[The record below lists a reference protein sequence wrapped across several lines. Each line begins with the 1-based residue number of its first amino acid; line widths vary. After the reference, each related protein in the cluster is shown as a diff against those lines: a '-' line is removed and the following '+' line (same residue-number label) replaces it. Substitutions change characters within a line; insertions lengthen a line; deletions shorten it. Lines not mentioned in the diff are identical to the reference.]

1 MIKKCN
7 IFVIIYFFTKN
18 LIMRKILVPFTILL
32 LILSSC
38 KTLKPDQKTYDG
50 KHEWRAAWIATVNN
64 IDWPSKPGLSSE
76 QQQEELIE
84 YLDLFK
90 GMNFNAI
97 VLQIRP
103 TADAFYKSKR
113 EPWSIYLTGDQKV
126 APSPFYDPLEFA
138 IKEAHKRGMELHAWL
153 NPYRVS
159 QDTTNLVDISPDH
172 IYNKR
177 PDIFVKHGKK
187 LYFDP
192 AYPETREF
200 LVDVIEDLVVDYDL
214 DGIHFDDYFYP
225 NSDFEDSISFS
236 LHNRG
241 YAQEDKMAWRRENV
255 DMVIEMLRDRIKSLK
270 PYVKFGISPYA
281 VWRNLREDPRGSDTK
296 SYGYTNYDHL
306 HADILLWMEKG
317 WLDYVLPQLY
327 FNIGYENA
335 DFNVL
340 AKWWQDYNAGTP
352 VYGGLGTYRLDK
364 NAKIEAWQSA
374 DEIRQQANILRSM
387 KAYQGVCYFSARNFK
402 DNRLDINNTMY
413 ELYPN
418 PALVPPLK
426 GFPIATL
433 ASPSNVKIES
443 SNEETR
449 IVWQKPTSKEGD
461 VHSVKYHV
469 IYRFSKNIKPNFE
482 KGYAILALT
491 GEDSYLLETEAN
503 DNFDYYV
510 SALDRLYNESKP
522 IKVAW

>member
-1 MIKKCN
+1 MTR
-7 IFVIIYFFTKN
+7 II
-18 LIMRKILVPFTILL
+18 LPFAVLL
-32 LILSSC
+32 LVLSSC
-38 KTLKPDQKTYDG
+38 KTIKPEQKAYDG

-64 IDWPSKPGLSSE
+64 IDWPSSPGLSSE
-76 QQQEELIE
+76 EQQRELIE

-90 GMNFNAI
+90 SMNFNAI
-97 VLQIRP
+97 VLQVRP
-103 TADAFYKSKR
+103 TADAFYKSKL

-126 APSPFYDPLEFA
+126 GPTPMYDPLEFA
-138 IKEAHKRGMELHAWL
+138 IKEAHKRGLELHAWL

-172 IYNKR
+172 LYNRR

-200 LVDVIEDLVVDYDL
+200 LVDVIEDLVMDYDL

-225 NSDFEDSISFS
+225 NNDFEDSVSFS
-236 LHNRG
+236 MHDRG
-241 YAQEDKMAWRRENV
+241 FAPEDKMAWRRENV
-255 DMVIEMLRDRIKSLK
+255 DIVIEMLRDRIKSLK
-270 PYVKFGISPYA
+270 PHVKFGISPYA

-340 AKWWQDYNAGTP
+340 ANWWQDYSAGTP
-352 VYGGLGTYRLDK
+352 VYAGLGTYRLDK

-374 DEIRQQANILRSM
+374 DEIKQQALILRNM
-387 KAYQGVCYFSARNFK
+387 PMYQGVCYFSARNFK

-418 PALVPPLK
+418 PALVPSLK
-426 GFPIATL
+426 GFPTGMI
-433 ASPSNVKIES
+433 ASPSGVRIQNSIEGP
-443 SNEETR
+443 T
-449 IVWQKPTSKEGD
+449 IVWDKPTAIEDD
-461 VHSVKYHV
+461 VHATKYHV
-469 IYRFSKNIKPNFE
+469 VYRFSKNTKPNFD
-482 KGYAILALT
+482 KGHAIIALT
-491 GEDSYLLETEAN
+491 GKDSYLLETETN
-503 DNFDYYV
+503 DSFDYYV
-510 SALDRLYNESKP
+510 SALDRLYNESIP
-522 IKVAW
+522 TKVNQ

>member
-1 MIKKCN
+1 MNKAILPLA
-7 IFVIIYFFTKN
+7 IFFF
-18 LIMRKILVPFTILL
+18 FF
-32 LILSSC
+32 SSC
-38 KTLKPDQKTYDG
+38 KTVMTDKKTYDG

-76 QQQEELIE
+76 QQKEELIE

-90 GMNFNAI
+90 SMNFNAI
-97 VLQIRP
+97 VLQVRP
-103 TADAFYKSKR
+103 TADAFYKSKL
-113 EPWSIYLTGDQKV
+113 EPWSIYLTGDQKT
-126 APSPFYDPLEFA
+126 APEPIYNPLEFA
-138 IKEAHKRGMELHAWL
+138 IEEAHKRGMEMHAWL

-159 QDTTNLVDISPDH
+159 QDTANLVDMSPDH
-172 IYNKR
+172 IYKQQ
-177 PDIFVKHGKK
+177 PHLFVRHGKK

-200 LVDVIEDLVVDYDL
+200 LVNVIEDMVMNYDL

-225 NSDFEDSISFS
+225 NNDFEDSLSFS
-236 LHNRG
+236 LHSRG
-241 YAQEDKMAWRRENV
+241 YAEEDKMTWRRENV
-255 DMVIEMLRDRIKSLK
+255 DIVIEMLREKIKSVK

-306 HADILLWMEKG
+306 HADILLWMENG

-335 DFNVL
+335 DFNIL
-340 AKWWQDYNAGTP
+340 ANWWQEYSAGTP

-364 NAKIEAWQSA
+364 NSKIEAWKSP
-374 DEIRQQANILRSM
+374 DEIKQQADILRKM

-402 DNRLDINNTMY
+402 NNRLDINDIMY

-418 PALVPPLK
+418 PALVPALR
-426 GFPIATL
+426 GFPIKTIS
-433 ASPSNVKIES
+433 SPNDVKIENS
-443 SNEETR
+443 EEGTR
-449 IVWQKPTSKEGD
+449 IVWKKPVIEKED
-461 VHSVKYHV
+461 MHAPKYHL
-469 IYRFSKNIKPNFE
+469 IYRFSKNSKPNFE
-482 KGYAILALT
+482 KGHAIIALT
-491 GEDSYLLETEAN
+491 GEDSYFFEMEAN
-503 DNFDYYV
+503 DYFDYYV

-522 IKVAW
+522 VKATKE